1 MNKDSGFIIG
11 EISSFLGHF
20 YKLKEIKRTGWKS
33 KLHLDD
39 AESVAE
45 HTLTMVVFA
54 LLFSEFNNYSPNITI
69 KMIKM
74 ILIHDL
80 GESIIG
86 DYTPKT
92 IDFVKKKQLEN
103 NAINTIISKIPWIT
117 IKRKY
122 YRLWKEFD
130 ENSTEI
136 SKMIHLIDKLEMAI
150 QSKYYME
157 NRKDIKKE
165 DIKPFLESASSYIIQ
180 NHKIRDT
187 KNNNNLDIKKKDVEE
202 IKQILLDFCK

>member
-1 MNKDSGFIIG
+1 MNKESEFNIG
-11 EISSFLGHF
+11 EISAFLGHF

-33 KLHLDD
+33 KLHLND

-54 LLFSEFNNYSPNITI
+54 LLFSEFSNYSPKRTI

-80 GESIIG
+80 GESMIG

-103 NAINTIISKIPWIT
+103 SAINTIISKIPWIT
-117 IKRKY
+117 IKTKY

-150 QSKYYME
+150 QASYYME

-165 DIKPFLESASSYIIQ
+165 DIRPFLESASSYVIQ
-180 NHKIRDT
+180 KHKIRDT
-187 KNNNNLDIKKKDVEE
+187 KNSNNLDIEKKDVEE